1 MFSARC
7 LCSEKRRKRIN
18 CGKQN
23 KAAHIISEINRMHFI
38 GAYGLYF
45 YSTGILI
52 ALCFFVIGF
61 FGILAVHLFFKQRS

>member
-7 LCSEKRRKRIN
+7 LCSGKRRKKIN
-18 CGKQN
+18 GGKCS
-23 KAAHIISEINRMHFI
+23 KSDISEINRMHFI

>member
-18 CGKQN
+18 GGKRN
-23 KAAHIISEINRMHFI
+23 KADISEINRMHFI

>member
-7 LCSEKRRKRIN
+7 LCSGKRRKKIN
-18 CGKQN
+18 GGKQN
-23 KAAHIISEINRMHFI
+23 KADISEINRMHFI

>member
-7 LCSEKRRKRIN
+7 SCLGKRRKRIN
-18 CGKQN
+18 GEKCN
-23 KAAHIISEINRMHFI
+23 KADISEINRMHFI

-61 FGILAVHLFFKQRS
+61 FGILAVHLYFEQRS

>member
-7 LCSEKRRKRIN
+7 LCSGKRRKKIN
-18 CGKQN
+18 GGKCS
-23 KAAHIISEINRMHFI
+23 KSDISEINRMRFI

-61 FGILAVHLFFKQRS
+61 FGILAVHLYFEQRS

>member
-7 LCSEKRRKRIN
+7 LCSGKRRKKIN
-18 CGKQN
+18 GGKCS
-23 KAAHIISEINRMHFI
+23 KSDISEINRMHFI

-61 FGILAVHLFFKQRS
+61 FGILAVHLYFEQRS

>member
-7 LCSEKRRKRIN
+7 LCSGKRRKKIN
-18 CGKQN
+18 GGKCS
-23 KAAHIISEINRMHFI
+23 KSDISEINRMHFI

-61 FGILAVHLFFKQRS
+61 FGILAVHL

>member
-18 CGKQN
+18 GEKCN
-23 KAAHIISEINRMHFI
+23 KADISEINRMHFI

-45 YSTGILI
+45 YITEILI

-61 FGILAVHLFFKQRS
+61 FGILAVHLYFEQRS